1 MTRWRGRWLVAVLIA
16 VLAVIGCG
24 VGIAGE
30 ATDEKQLIISS
41 PSDDVILYI
50 GEGNEVISSSASLHF
65 RAEFDDYKTPIDKIE
80 FTFTRK
86 DSGEDILKDV
96 TITNPYTP
104 SNTFWGADLK
114 YSPAATGTCVY
125 TVTASIP
132 ETEYKASK
140 DIAFTVTDDTS
151 SLPTSIE
158 LDSKY
163 FDENGVYKEELV
175 IDETT
180 GTAVITDAVDIL
192 LPKYEINGSTEE
204 CRYSCT
210 SSTFRTDGMNFTFQK
225 AGKYTIRF
233 RTVSIGSNWELTKE
247 ATFIVKS
254 ANEPQNPITITGV
267 PEDDT
272 LISSTPTDFTIK
284 VENPELLVNWEVTC
298 DNDKIRY
305 NKHDYS
311 GADISTLE
319 MYVWCNEV
327 GVTGTFTVKAWYE
340 GYETNAAIKTFNVHT
355 KDKEFAIWNSI
366 GDITLY
372 LSNDSK
378 YILPSATL
386 YIGVGFDDYKTP
398 IDKVEFSFT
407 PKGSGSDILKD
418 VTTTEPRPSNNNAL
432 WSVDL
437 HYSPATT
444 GTCVYTATAATT
456 VDGKE
461 YKASKDITF
470 TVTDNTSGLPTSIE
484 LDSKYFDENG
494 VYKEELVI
502 DETTGTAVIADAR
515 NILLPEYTINGISQR
530 CGFYIY
536 DIDTFEKPQN
546 DFVFKKAGKHTL
558 GFYATQE
565 GSNWRI
571 TRDVTFIV
579 KPTNEPQNPITI
591 TGVPEDDTLISST
604 PTDFTIKVE
613 NPEQSVSW
621 DVVCDNDSIN
631 VLKDVSN
638 DGNTLTLTVWSYT
651 KGITSTITV
660 KAYYA
665 GYENKATTAAFNV
678 YTESPKL
685 ILSELPDEVT
695 LYIGNKSSADY
706 SDKLLIS
713 NSTYL
718 YATVFF
724 DNYKVIDDINFDFQP
739 LDGDSLKI
747 ISKDVSFS
755 DTKTMHWLS
764 VCYTGTE
771 VGKYCYMVS
780 ASIPNTDY
788 KVEKLITFNVIN
800 DISILPSTISINH
813 EYFDANNVYTSTEL
827 IMPDDGSSLELQLP
841 DEAVPSYILNGEKK
855 LCINGSNDGV
865 EYDTTTHTLR
875 FNKAGKHEFTFRSD
889 SDYDNWQIYD
899 TVTFIVKSNNKPE
912 RPSLTITGI
921 PTEDILVEQYSEV
934 VLKVEDC
941 EQIVTWEVSFD
952 SNQFAHYDSIW
963 FESDVSTLTLRIYS
977 NVANASST
985 VTVKAYYY
993 GYENTAAIATFK
1005 VHTKPEEKPIFEL
1018 NLRND
1023 GIYNLYSGENDG
1035 TLTIKTSGSFYLGS
1049 IEFSDKSPIHEFEP
1063 VITLIPNDESGAFG
1077 CSVYSYNGNIGGED
1091 GPQIKVAKLKYESLP
1106 AVGTHEYTLHVEI
1119 PGTDYTA
1126 EAPVT
1131 INVIDGTTVLPR
1143 EIVLLPETEALF
1155 TNDVYNQSL
1164 YLDSNGKASVS
1175 LDLARD
1181 DSNESPNL
1189 HTVCDKF
1196 IYCHDECTK
1205 GVTEDR
1211 KYMFTFDG
1219 AGQHYVVLHL
1229 ASDYSNWYVERP
1241 LTFNV
1246 LDLEPVITSEPYYPP
1261 YIPPEEPTAMPT
1273 AEPVPVPTQAPTAEP
1288 VPVPTLAPTVEPAP
1302 TPTPAPIK
1310 EVTAGGKNLN
1320 VRLSPVSGAVVA
1332 KLPDGT
1338 RLEVLGTENGWSRVR
1353 ATLPDGSV
1361 VEGFVM
1367 DVYLSDTAPTASPA
1381 VPTPAATTT
1390 SPAVPTPAATVT
1402 AQPGATTTPA
1412 PLPSGEPTEVPTE
1425 PVEVTAMV
1433 NTNGSA
1439 LRLRSNPSTRSDV
1452 LARMPNGA
1460 EITILESVDG
1470 WTRIKFVAQNGDEYE
1485 GWASSDFIKPAERPT
1500 PTAAPLPT
1508 AAPEPTA
1515 KPEPTATPAANSAAS
1530 VSAGGKK
1537 LNLRSAPGASDPNVA
1552 AKLPDGAELIV
1563 LEYGEEWSLC
1573 SYNGITGYC
1582 ATKYLK
1588 FT

>member
-30 ATDEKQLIISS
+30 ATDEKRLIISS

-233 RTVSIGSNWELTKE
+233 RTVSIGSNWKLTKE

-340 GYETNAAIKTFNVHT
+340 GYEANAAIKTFNVHT
-355 KDKEFAIWNSI
+355 KDKEFAIFNSI
-366 GDITLY
+366 DDITLY

-378 YILPSATL
+378 ILPSATL

-407 PKGSGSDILKD
+407 PKDSESDILKD
-418 VTTTEPRPSNNNAL
+418 VTTTEPRPSNNNAR
-432 WSVDL
+432 WSVGL
-437 HYSPATT
+437 HYSPAAT
-444 GTCVYTATAATT
+444 GTCVYTATASAT

-461 YKASKDITF
+461 YKVSKDVKF
-470 TVTDNTSGLPTSIE
+470 TVTNDISSLPTTIE
-484 LDSKYFDENG
+484 LDSRYFDENG

-502 DETTGTAVIADAR
+502 DETTGTAVISSDISDAFIPR
-515 NILLPEYTINGISQR
+515 YTVNGITKK
-530 CGFYIY
+530 CGYSY
-536 DIDTFEKPQN
+536 NSN
-546 DFVFKKAGKHTL
+546 DFAIVDNALIFKKAGKCDI
-558 GFYATQE
+558 GFFAYQE
-565 GSNWRI
+565 GSNWRLEKE
-571 TRDVTFIV
+571 VTFIV
-579 KPTNEPQNPITI
+579 RAKDKAFKFINDVPDSVTLYKDDNNPAIFDWAYLRIDAGFDDYSTPIDKVEFTFAKVSGSDIIEYTKDDEHSDDNTYWWLNLEYNIIAKGTSVYNVTAAIPDTDYTVSKNITFTVTDGSALPAAIDINRDFFDENNIYCKSELVMPETGEPLYVPFPDEMQATYKLGNAVFPCDMYSGWGGFCEEGLEFIKAGKYALQFTAMQNGSNWQLEDTVYFIVKSSVPPENPTPTLS
-591 TGVPEDDTLISST
+591 GVPEGDTLINVDDT
-604 PTDFTIKVE
+604 QFTIKVE
-613 NPEQSVSW
+613 NPEQKVNWEVS
-621 DVVCDNDSIN
+621 CDNDNIHFKEYQWANS
-631 VLKDVSN
+631 
-638 DGNTLTLTVWSYT
+638 DGNTLELNVWCGKY
-651 KGITSTITV
+651 GNAGTITV
-660 KAYYA
+660 KAWYE
-665 GYENKATTAAFNV
+665 GYE
-678 YTESPKL
+678 
-685 ILSELPDEVT
+685 
-695 LYIGNKSSADY
+695 
-706 SDKLLIS
+706 
-713 NSTYL
+713 
-718 YATVFF
+718 
-724 DNYKVIDDINFDFQP
+724 
-739 LDGDSLKI
+739 
-747 ISKDVSFS
+747 
-755 DTKTMHWLS
+755 
-764 VCYTGTE
+764 
-771 VGKYCYMVS
+771 
-780 ASIPNTDY
+780 
-788 KVEKLITFNVIN
+788 
-800 DISILPSTISINH
+800 
-813 EYFDANNVYTSTEL
+813 AN
-827 IMPDDGSSLELQLP
+827 
-841 DEAVPSYILNGEKK
+841 
-855 LCINGSNDGV
+855 
-865 EYDTTTHTLR
+865 
-875 FNKAGKHEFTFRSD
+875 
-889 SDYDNWQIYD
+889 
-899 TVTFIVKSNNKPE
+899 
-912 RPSLTITGI
+912 
-921 PTEDILVEQYSEV
+921 
-934 VLKVEDC
+934 
-941 EQIVTWEVSFD
+941 
-952 SNQFAHYDSIW
+952 
-963 FESDVSTLTLRIYS
+963 
-977 NVANASST
+977 
-985 VTVKAYYY
+985 
-993 GYENTAAIATFK
+993 AAIATFK
-1005 VHTKPEEKPIFEL
+1005 VHTQPVEKPTLVI
-1018 NLRND
+1018 NLSYD
-1023 GIYNLYSGENDG
+1023 GVFTLYSGESDEAID
-1035 TLTIKTSGSFYLGS
+1035 IKTSGTFYLGV
-1049 IEFSDKSPIHEFEP
+1049 IEFSDKSPIHEFKP
-1063 VITLIPNDESGAFG
+1063 IITLTPNDEGDAFD
-1077 CSVYSYNGNIGGED
+1077 CSVYSYEGNSFNGSLENRYEIR
-1091 GPQIKVAKLKYESLP
+1091 IAKLKYESLP

-1119 PGTDYTA
+1119 PGTDYIA

-1131 INVIDGTTVLPR
+1131 INVTDGTTVLPR

-1246 LDLEPVITSEPYYPP
+1246 LDPEPVITSEPYYPP

-1367 DVYLSDTAPTASPA
+1367 DVYLSDTAPTA
-1381 VPTPAATTT
+1381 

-1582 ATKYLK
+1582 ATRYLK

>member
-41 PSDDVILYI
+41 PSDDVTLYI
-50 GEGNEVISSSASLHF
+50 GEGNEAISSSASLHF

-284 VENPELLVNWEVTC
+284 VENPE
-298 DNDKIRY
+298 
-305 NKHDYS
+305 
-311 GADISTLE
+311 
-319 MYVWCNEV
+319 
-327 GVTGTFTVKAWYE
+327 
-340 GYETNAAIKTFNVHT
+340 
-355 KDKEFAIWNSI
+355 
-366 GDITLY
+366 
-372 LSNDSK
+372 
-378 YILPSATL
+378 
-386 YIGVGFDDYKTP
+386 
-398 IDKVEFSFT
+398 
-407 PKGSGSDILKD
+407 
-418 VTTTEPRPSNNNAL
+418 
-432 WSVDL
+432 
-437 HYSPATT
+437 
-444 GTCVYTATAATT
+444 
-456 VDGKE
+456 
-461 YKASKDITF
+461 
-470 TVTDNTSGLPTSIE
+470 
-484 LDSKYFDENG
+484 
-494 VYKEELVI
+494 
-502 DETTGTAVIADAR
+502 
-515 NILLPEYTINGISQR
+515 
-530 CGFYIY
+530 
-536 DIDTFEKPQN
+536 
-546 DFVFKKAGKHTL
+546 
-558 GFYATQE
+558 
-565 GSNWRI
+565 
-571 TRDVTFIV
+571 
-579 KPTNEPQNPITI
+579 
-591 TGVPEDDTLISST
+591 
-604 PTDFTIKVE
+604 
-613 NPEQSVSW
+613 QSVSW

-771 VGKYCYMVS
+771 VGTYCYMVS

-921 PTEDILVEQYSEV
+921 PTDDILVEQYSEV

-952 SNQFAHYDSIW
+952 SNQFAHHDSIW

-1018 NLRND
+1018 SLRND

-1035 TLTIKTSGSFYLGS
+1035 ALTIKTSGSFYLGS
-1049 IEFSDKSPIHEFEP
+1049 IEFSDKSSIHEFEP
-1063 VITLIPNDESGAFG
+1063 VITLIPNDEGGAFD

-1091 GPQIKVAKLKYESLP
+1091 GPQIKVAKLKYKSLP

-1246 LDLEPVITSEPYYPP
+1246 LDPEPVITSEPYYPP

-1273 AEPVPVPTQAPTAEP
+1273 AEPIPVPTQAPTAEP

-1367 DVYLSDTAPTASPA
+1367 DVYLSDTAPTA
-1381 VPTPAATTT
+1381 

-1537 LNLRSAPGASDPNVA
+1537 LNLRSAPGASDSNVA

-1582 ATKYLK
+1582 ATRYLK

>member
-30 ATDEKQLIISS
+30 ATEEKQLIISS

-50 GEGNEVISSSASLHF
+50 GEGNEAISSSASLHF

-80 FTFTRK
+80 FNFTRK

-140 DIAFTVTDDTS
+140 DITFTVTDDTS
-151 SLPTSIE
+151 GLPTSIE

-180 GTAVITDAVDIL
+180 GTAVIADARNIL
-192 LPKYEINGSTEE
+192 LPEYTINGISQR
-204 CRYSCT
+204 CGFYIYDID
-210 SSTFRTDGMNFTFQK
+210 TFEKPQNDFVFKK
-225 AGKYTIRF
+225 AGKHTLGFYATQE
-233 RTVSIGSNWELTKE
+233 GSNWRITRDV
-247 ATFIVKS
+247 TFIVKPT
-254 ANEPQNPITITGV
+254 NEPQNPITITGV

-272 LISSTPTDFTIK
+272 LISGTPTDFTIN

-311 GADISTLE
+311 GTDVSTLN

-355 KDKEFAIWNSI
+355 KDKEFAILNSI

-386 YIGVGFDDYKTP
+386 YIGVGFDDCKTP

-407 PKGSGSDILKD
+407 QKDSGVDILKD
-418 VTTTEPRPSNNNAL
+418 VTTTEPRPSSDNAL

-437 HYSPATT
+437 RYSPATT

-461 YKASKDITF
+461 YKVSKDIEF

-591 TGVPEDDTLISST
+591 TGVPEDDTLISGKRST
-604 PTDFTIKVE
+604 ITIKAE

-685 ILSELPDEVT
+685 ILSELPDAVT

-713 NSTYL
+713 NSAYL
-718 YATVFF
+718 YATAFF

-771 VGKYCYMVS
+771 VGTYRYMVS

-889 SDYDNWQIYD
+889 SDHGNWQIYA

-952 SNQFAHYDSIW
+952 SNQFAHYDSVW
-963 FESDVSTLTLRIYS
+963 FESDVSTLTLRVYS

-993 GYENTAAIATFK
+993 GYEDTAAIATFK

-1018 NLRND
+1018 SLRND

-1035 TLTIKTSGSFYLGS
+1035 ALTIKTSGNFYLGD
-1049 IEFSDKSPIHEFEP
+1049 IAFSDNSSVYELGP
-1063 VITLIPNDESGAFG
+1063 VITLISD
-1077 CSVYSYNGNIGGED
+1077 CED
-1091 GPQIKVAKLKYESLP
+1091 GNFNYNVYINEGDVAKLKYESLP

-1119 PGTDYTA
+1119 PGTDYTV

-1155 TNDVYNQSL
+1155 TNDIYNQSL

-1181 DSNESPNL
+1181 KSNESPNL

-1219 AGQHYVVLHL
+1219 SGQHFVVLHL
-1229 ASDYSNWYVERP
+1229 ASDYSNWFVERP

-1246 LDLEPVITSEPYYPP
+1246 LDPEPVITSEPYYPP

-1273 AEPVPVPTQAPTAEP
+1273 AEPVPVPT
-1288 VPVPTLAPTVEPAP
+1288 VAPTVEPAP

-1338 RLEVLGTENGWSRVR
+1338 RLEVLDTENGWSRVR

-1381 VPTPAATTT
+1381 VPTPAAPTA

-1412 PLPSGEPTEVPTE
+1412 PLPSGEPTEVPTA
-1425 PVEVTAMV
+1425 PVESTARV

-1515 KPEPTATPAANSAAS
+1515 KPEPTATPAASSAAS

-1537 LNLRSAPGASDPNVA
+1537 LNLRSAPGASDSNVA

-1582 ATKYLK
+1582 ATRYLK
-1588 FT
+1588 FN

>member
-50 GEGNEVISSSASLHF
+50 GESNEVISSSASLHF

-140 DIAFTVTDDTS
+140 DITFTVTDDTS

-355 KDKEFAIWNSI
+355 KDKEFAILNSI

-386 YIGVGFDDYKTP
+386 YIGVGFNDYKTP

-407 PKGSGSDILKD
+407 PKDSESDILKD

-432 WSVDL
+432 WSVGL
-437 HYSPATT
+437 HYSPAAT
-444 GTCVYTATAATT
+444 GTCVYTATASAT

-461 YKASKDITF
+461 YKVSKDVKF
-470 TVTDNTSGLPTSIE
+470 TVTNDISSLPTTIE
-484 LDSKYFDENG
+484 LDSRYFDENG

-502 DETTGTAVIADAR
+502 DETTGAAVISSDISDAF
-515 NILLPEYTINGISQR
+515 LPRYTVNGITKK
-530 CGFYIY
+530 CGYSFNS
-536 DIDTFEKPQN
+536 N
-546 DFVFKKAGKHTL
+546 DFAIVDNVLIFKKAGKYDI
-558 GFYATQE
+558 GFFADQK
-565 GSNWRI
+565 GSNWRL
-571 TRDVTFIV
+571 TKEVTFIV
-579 KPTNEPQNPITI
+579 KPATAPKTPITI

-613 NPEQSVSW
+613 NPELLVNW
-621 DVVCDNDSIN
+621 EVTCDNDKIRYNKHDYSGADISTLEMYVWCNEVGVTGTFEVKAWYYGYTDTAVTATFKVHTNDKTLEFGDDVPDSVTLYIDNGNPAISDTAYLFIDAGFDDYNIPIDKVEFTFTKISGDDIIEHTQDNGHSDDNKRWWMNLDYKVIASGTSVYNVTAAIPDTDYTVSKNITFTVTDGSALPAAIDINRDFFDENNIYCKSELVMPETGEPLYVPFPDEMQATYKIGNAVFPCDMYSGWGGFCEEGLEFTKAGKYALDFIADPAGSNWWLEDSVYFIVKSSVPPENPTPTLSGVPEGDTLIN
-631 VLKDVSN
+631 VDDTQFTIKVENPEQKVNWKVSCDN
-638 DGNTLTLTVWSYT
+638 DNIHFKEYPWANSDGNTLELNVWCGKYDAA
-651 KGITSTITV
+651 GTITV
-660 KAYYA
+660 KAWYE
-665 GYENKATTAAFNV
+665 GYETN
-678 YTESPKL
+678 
-685 ILSELPDEVT
+685 
-695 LYIGNKSSADY
+695 
-706 SDKLLIS
+706 
-713 NSTYL
+713 
-718 YATVFF
+718 
-724 DNYKVIDDINFDFQP
+724 
-739 LDGDSLKI
+739 
-747 ISKDVSFS
+747 
-755 DTKTMHWLS
+755 
-764 VCYTGTE
+764 
-771 VGKYCYMVS
+771 
-780 ASIPNTDY
+780 
-788 KVEKLITFNVIN
+788 
-800 DISILPSTISINH
+800 
-813 EYFDANNVYTSTEL
+813 
-827 IMPDDGSSLELQLP
+827 
-841 DEAVPSYILNGEKK
+841 
-855 LCINGSNDGV
+855 
-865 EYDTTTHTLR
+865 
-875 FNKAGKHEFTFRSD
+875 
-889 SDYDNWQIYD
+889 
-899 TVTFIVKSNNKPE
+899 
-912 RPSLTITGI
+912 
-921 PTEDILVEQYSEV
+921 
-934 VLKVEDC
+934 
-941 EQIVTWEVSFD
+941 
-952 SNQFAHYDSIW
+952 
-963 FESDVSTLTLRIYS
+963 
-977 NVANASST
+977 
-985 VTVKAYYY
+985 
-993 GYENTAAIATFK
+993 AAIATFK
-1005 VHTKPEEKPIFEL
+1005 VHTQPVEKPTLVIDLGREST
-1018 NLRND
+1018 
-1023 GIYNLYSGENDG
+1023 YTLYSGENDG
-1035 TLTIKTSGSFYLGS
+1035 ALTIKTSGSFYLGS

-1063 VITLIPNDESGAFG
+1063 VITLTPNDEGGAFD
-1077 CSVYSYNGNIGGED
+1077 CSVYSYDGNIGGED
-1091 GPQIKVAKLKYESLP
+1091 GQQIKVAKLKYGNLP
-1106 AVGTHEYTLHVEI
+1106 AVGTHKYTLHVEI

-1155 TNDVYNQSL
+1155 TNNVYNRAL
-1164 YLDSNGKASVS
+1164 YLDSNGQVSVT
-1175 LDLARD
+1175 LNL
-1181 DSNESPNL
+1181 DSNLDEKYSHL
-1189 HTVCDKF
+1189 DCILDK
-1196 IYCHDECTK
+1196 YTDGDEHCTK
-1205 GVTEDR
+1205 SFKDG
-1211 KYMFTFDG
+1211 KYVFTFEG
-1219 AGQHYVVLHL
+1219 AKTHYIGLHL
-1229 ASDYSNWYVERP
+1229 TSDFSNWYIDRT
-1241 LTFNV
+1241 LSFNV
-1246 LDLEPVITSEPYYPP
+1246 LDPEPYYPP

-1288 VPVPTLAPTVEPAP
+1288 VPVPTVAPTVEPAP

-1338 RLEVLGTENGWSRVR
+1338 RLEVLDTENGWSRVR

-1412 PLPSGEPTEVPTE
+1412 PLPSGEPTEVPTA

-1460 EITILESVDG
+1460 EITILEIVDG

-1515 KPEPTATPAANSAAS
+1515 KPEPTATPAASSAAS

-1537 LNLRSAPGASDPNVA
+1537 LNLRSAPGASDSNVA

-1563 LEYGEEWSLC
+1563 LEYGDEWSLC

-1582 ATKYLK
+1582 ATRYLK
-1588 FT
+1588 FN